1 MPNSCDCYISLHRPH
16 FAWKISFWYKSSL
29 QLQHKELL
37 RTQFCFI
44 WTELETPPQRA
55 RRDFPHFH
63 RTFHIVRK
71 LQDPD
76 SILLSVSSWAGS
88 RFAAFSSSF
97 LEMSYGVEPIVTVHS
112 GNIFL
117 FTSLEQCAVPI
128 PTFTLSLSLSLS
140 LRQIIMGKG
149 RDSIQWNDDISLS
162 LSLSLLVGQMGT
174 LFWWSTTNKRET
186 TFIDLWWYW

>member
-97 LEMSYGVEPIVTVHS
+97 LEMSYGVEPIVTVHW

-117 FTSLEQCAVPI
+117 FTSSAVPTPTSLLLSSRLSWGKEEI
-128 PTFTLSLSLSLS
+128 PLNGMMT
-140 LRQIIMGKG
+140 
-149 RDSIQWNDDISLS
+149 
-162 LSLSLLVGQMGT
+162 SLSLLVGQMGT